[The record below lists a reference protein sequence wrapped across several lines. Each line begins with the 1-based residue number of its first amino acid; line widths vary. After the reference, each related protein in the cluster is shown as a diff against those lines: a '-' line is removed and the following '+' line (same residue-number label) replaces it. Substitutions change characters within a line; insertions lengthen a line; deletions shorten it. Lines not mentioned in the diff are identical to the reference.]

1 MEECYHMSQDRVLA
15 TYHIETPYDLEY
27 AAKVMAGEQSTGTF
41 IAVPGETE
49 ELKDQFA
56 AKIVSIEE
64 FGGISS
70 PTLPGSKLPNG
81 SNGSITYHRGKVVLS
96 FPLNNFGPSIPNLL
110 ATVAGNLYELREFS
124 GLRLMDLELP
134 NAFMEKYPGP
144 QFGIEG
150 TRKLANVYNRPF
162 IGTIVK
168 PSIGLTPEDL
178 RVVVRDLALAG
189 IDFIKDDELNANP
202 PYAPLKDRVKAAMEE
217 IERVA
222 DKTGKKVMYAFNITD
237 DIDQLERNHETVLK
251 AGGNCVMVSINS
263 VGLAGVSH
271 LRKFSEVP
279 IHGHR
284 NQWGAMTRCP
294 QLGME
299 FTAYQKLC
307 RLAGVDH
314 LHCNAINSK
323 FYESNESVIQ
333 SVKDCLTPMF
343 GDYKVM
349 PVLSSGQWAGTAP
362 DSYKAMETID
372 VMHLAGGGIIGHPGG
387 SEAGVKSMIQGWEAA
402 VSGVPL
408 NKYAETHIELKQAIE
423 KFGK

>member
-1 MEECYHMSQDRVLA
+1 MSQDRVFA

-49 ELKDQFA
+49 ELKDRFA
-56 AKIVSIEE
+56 AKVVSVKELE
-64 FGGISS
+64 VVTS
-70 PTLPGSKLPNG
+70 PSLPGSKPPKGLDKAI
-81 SNGSITYHRGKVVLS
+81 SYRRGKVVLS
-96 FPLNNFGPSIPNLL
+96 FPLHNFGPSIPNLL
-110 ATVAGNLYELREFS
+110 STVAGNLYELREFS

-134 NAFMEKYPGP
+134 DAFKEKYSGP
-144 QFGIEG
+144 KFGIEG
-150 TRKLANVYNRPF
+150 TRKLANAYNRPL

-168 PSIGLTPEDL
+168 PSIGLSPDDL

-202 PYAPLKDRVKAAMEE
+202 PYAPLKERVTAAMDE

-237 DIDQLERNHETVLK
+237 DIDQLERNYETVIN

-263 VGLAGVSH
+263 VGLSGVSY
-271 LRKFSEVP
+271 LRKFCEVP

-294 QLGME
+294 QLGIE

-314 LHCNAINSK
+314 LHCNGINSK
-323 FYESNESVIQ
+323 FSESNESVIK
-333 SVKDCLTPMF
+333 SVKDCITPMF
-343 GDYKVM
+343 GGYTVM
-349 PVLSSGQWAGTAP
+349 PVLSSAQWAGSAQ
-362 DSYKAMETID
+362 DSYITMKTVD
-372 VMHLAGGGIIGHPGG
+372 VLHLAGGGIIGHPGG
-387 SEAGVKSMIQGWEAA
+387 AKAGVKSMIQGWEAA
-402 VSGVPL
+402 VSGVSIEE
-408 NKYAETHIELKQAIE
+408 YAKTHVELKQAIE
-423 KFGK
+423 KFGES